1 MIEIKPMK
9 NLVLSISV
17 LSLLLVAPL
26 AAQKEEPQH
35 KLVQFQMAVLKKGP
49 KWATISAEDRGR
61 IRQQHLDNVLAMLDA
76 GKMIIAGP
84 FGDDG
89 ELRGIF
95 VFRVSSLKEAQDLC
109 ATDPMVKVNRLA
121 VELHPWRVPEG
132 VLP

>member
-9 NLVLSISV
+9 NLVLSVSV

-35 KLVQFQMAVLKKGP
+35 NLVQFQMAVLKKGP

-84 FGDDG
+84 FGDDTDIA
-89 ELRGIF
+89 GIF
-95 VFRVSSLKEAQDLC
+95 ILRATSAAEAKTWCVDDTAGKASLNE
-109 ATDPMVKVNRLA
+109 
-121 VELHPWRVPEG
+121 
-132 VLP
+132 